1 MGVLQGTFNQILGSA
16 IAAKKTVDL
25 EKQGAMKLEQQKQ
38 EAQSKTE
45 LQAQAK
51 AQAQNQKELDT
62 ASEIQNELNQLD
74 KKSKDLKIQSKEAK
88 SKNKLAKEKYGYQT
102 EKIGANLYQLTDIGD
117 GVLKSSPIS
126 AAKYQKDQQ
135 ALANANLAYST
146 KIDTLRNQSAYFNQR
161 RAMLKEMNAKLSE
174 GNRLDEKLFK
184 GKNLGGK

>member
-16 IAAKKTVDL
+16 IAAKKAVDL
-25 EKQGAMKLEQQKQ
+25 EKHGTIKLEQQEQ
-38 EAQSKTE
+38 EAKSKAD
-45 LQAQAK
+45 LQAK
-51 AQAQNQKELDT
+51 AQNQKELDT
-62 ASEIQNELNQLD
+62 ASKIQDELNKLD

-135 ALANANLAYST
+135 ALASANLAYST

-174 GNRLDEKLFK
+174 GNRLDEKLFN